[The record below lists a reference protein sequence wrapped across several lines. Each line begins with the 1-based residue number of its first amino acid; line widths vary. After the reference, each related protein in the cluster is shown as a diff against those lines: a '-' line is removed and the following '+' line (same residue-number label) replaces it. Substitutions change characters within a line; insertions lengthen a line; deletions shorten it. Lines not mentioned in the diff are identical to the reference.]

1 MRAAPARLER
11 AIANLLDNACKW
23 NPPPPIGAGRRRECA
38 CAPGAFWRSATTVRG
53 SPRRICPA
61 CSTASTAR
69 PAPAARPGSG
79 LGLAI
84 VRQMAEAH
92 GGAVHAAND
101 PDGGA
106 RLTLEL
112 PPLEMTDAE
121 LAACQRDAPT
131 SSGVV

>member
-23 NPPPPIGAGRRRECA
+23 NPPTSPAGRAGDPIDVRVRSSGVLEVRDYG
-38 CAPGAFWRSATTVRG
+38 PGIATEDLPRVFDRFYRSPVARG
-53 SPRRICPA
+53 
-61 CSTASTAR
+61 
-69 PAPAARPGSG
+69 RPGSG

-112 PPLEMTDAE
+112 PALQLTDAE
-121 LAACQRDAPT
+121 LAASQRHA
-131 SSGVV
+131 SSVV